1 MSYFDQNIQAI
12 KKRNIVLYEQ
22 IQIQQNRVLDR
33 VISEPSKDG
42 NSYMKVC
49 VGGQWTALNSTYR
62 PLAEADKFAMAYADM
77 ELYSRLLVFGLGNGY
92 FARALITRNLPGG
105 QETADGMYSHTR
117 FAFYEPELTLF
128 LYALHTYDLSD
139 ILSNPDV
146 EIFIE
151 GINENQLSGWC
162 LNNVSQMNL
171 GAFRFVALPKY
182 KICFSDAYERVQH
195 VYEDTIHCV
204 HADTGTKRQLA
215 KQIAK
220 NNFENL
226 RHFYNSRNLKE
237 FMAQYPKDLPFL
249 IVSAGPSLAN
259 SLEELKKIRE
269 NVFLMAMDS
278 AAKYLMKEGI
288 RPDGIFV
295 IDMGKPVSLFTEEM
309 RDIPFFVHTDV
320 NYEVLDYVKPRDI
333 YFVTTNMV
341 YYEKQALMKG
351 DSLSCL
357 DTGGSVATAA
367 FSFAVS
373 LGVDTIVLMGQ
384 DLSVSGG
391 STHISDLHRELDFY
405 TTIKGNEEEALNTFF
420 DFYIYLRWFESQ
432 IAKYPDIR
440 VINATK
446 GGAYIKGTEYLHG
459 SDLFASIC
467 TEQWEQL
474 CREFKVAWEQS
485 GLPDVCGEQAISDIY
500 DALQQNIAEVKELL
514 QKGCA
519 LTAQAKKELQEN
531 GVQGEGL
538 LKINRSLDVLGAE
551 LIKTDALEWLE
562 LYVKDREDE
571 VMNDLYQR
579 QESVEEEYLV
589 SYDKLQKYYEL
600 LLGAVNG
607 YKG

>member
-1 MSYFDQNIQAI
+1 MSYFDQNIKEI
-12 KKRNIVLYEQ
+12 KERNIVLYEQ
-22 IQIQQNRVLDR
+22 VQIQQERVLDR
-33 VISEPSKDG
+33 VMSEASRDG
-42 NSYMKVC
+42 NSYMKVY

-62 PLAEADKFAMAYADM
+62 PLAEAEKFAMPYADM

-92 FARALITRNLPGG
+92 FARALITGNLPEEP
-105 QETADGMYSHTR
+105 ETADGKYSHTR
-117 FAFYEPELTLF
+117 FAFYEPELMLF
-128 LYALHTYDLSD
+128 LYVLHTYDLSD

-146 EIFIE
+146 EIFVE
-151 GINENQLSGWC
+151 GLNENQLSGWC

-182 KICFSDAYERVQH
+182 KVCFPDAYDRVQN

-204 HADTGTKRQLA
+204 HADTNTKRLRA
-215 KQIAK
+215 KGIAK
-220 NNFENL
+220 NNYENL
-226 RHFYNSRNLKE
+226 RYFCNSRSLKE
-237 FMAQYPKDLPFL
+237 FTKQYPKDLPFL

-259 SLEELKKIRE
+259 SLEELKKIR
-269 NVFLMAMDS
+269 NYVFLMAMDS
-278 AAKYLMKEGI
+278 AAKYLLKEGI

-295 IDMGKPVSLFTEEM
+295 IDMEKPVTLFTEEM
-309 RDIPFFVHTDV
+309 QDIPFFVHTDM
-320 NYEVLDYVKPRDI
+320 NYEVLEHVKPKDI

-341 YYEKQALMKG
+341 YYEKLAVAKG

-367 FSFAVS
+367 FSFAIS
-373 LGVDTIVLMGQ
+373 LGVDTVVLMGQ
-384 DLSVSGG
+384 DLSVSG
-391 STHISDLHRELDFY
+391 SKTHVAELHSDLEFY

-420 DFYIYLRWFESQ
+420 DFYMYLRWFESQ
-432 IAKYPDIR
+432 IAKHPDIR

-446 GGAYIKGTEYLHG
+446 GGAYIKGTKYLHG
-459 SDLFASIC
+459 SELFACIC
-467 TEQWEQL
+467 MEQRKQMYSAFQSACEQK
-474 CREFKVAWEQS
+474 ETKSAY
-485 GLPDVCGEQAISDIY
+485 GEQTICDIY
-500 DALQQNIAEVKELL
+500 DALQENIAGVQVLL
-514 QKGCA
+514 QKGCD
-519 LTAQAKKELQEN
+519 LTKQAKEELQRN

-538 LKINRSLDVLGAE
+538 LKVNQSLDALGAE
-551 LIKTDALEWLE
+551 LTRTDALEWLE

-571 VMNDLYQR
+571 VMNDLYQK